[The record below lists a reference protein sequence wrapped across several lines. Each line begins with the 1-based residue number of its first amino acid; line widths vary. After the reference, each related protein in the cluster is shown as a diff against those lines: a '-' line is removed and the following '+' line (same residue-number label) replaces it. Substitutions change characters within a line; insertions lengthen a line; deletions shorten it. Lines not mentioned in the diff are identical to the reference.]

1 MGLSARA
8 SWTVMET
15 FPVCQ
20 IETAPVTKRDS
31 LLAGR
36 TLEGSKL
43 CSLVGRSSVKMTDP
57 EKNSPWEYDE

>member
-1 MGLSARA
+1 
-8 SWTVMET
+8 MET